1 MQQLNTL
8 GGLVANSAVNS
19 WRYIDSQSE
28 RQGIKSNSNSALYW
42 NPYKMKG
49 GTKIDPKL
57 FFFLIFHNLF
67 FDSS

>member
-8 GGLVANSAVNS
+8 GGLVAKSALNL

-49 GTKIDPKL
+49 GNRIDPN
-57 FFFLIFHNLF
+57 FFFNFPQLVFW
-67 FDSS
+67 